1 MLFESKQHRVDTK
14 KKCYKGLTTDKKT
27 SLAYVKLAKEN
38 IDTTASMPNTITI
51 TFHFET

>member
-1 MLFESKQHRVDTK
+1 MLFESKQHRVETE
-14 KKCYKGLTTDKKT
+14 KCYKSLTTDKKT

-38 IDTTASMPNTITI
+38 IDATASMPNTFTI